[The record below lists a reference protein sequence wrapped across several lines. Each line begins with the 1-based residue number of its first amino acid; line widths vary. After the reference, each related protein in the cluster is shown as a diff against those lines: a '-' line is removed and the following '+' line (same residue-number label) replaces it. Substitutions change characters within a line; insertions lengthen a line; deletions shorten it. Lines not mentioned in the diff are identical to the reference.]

1 MQNALIQYERINCKV
16 LAGIEKLALR
26 IQPYVVLRHFL
37 HRHGRFIACQ
47 KCLYSQ
53 TDKSVQ
59 AKAIAAIEGKVKASA
74 LLKTVLDQILA
85 QRYTFFSKVS

>member
-16 LAGIEKLALR
+16 LAGIEKLAPR

-37 HRHGRFIACQ
+37 HRHGRFIVCQ

-59 AKAIAAIEGKVKASA
+59 AKAVAIEGKVKAST